1 MKNVLL
7 IAHHS
12 GTPGGPLDKFH
23 NYLRK
28 NHKIFIVL
36 HPLWLNCGLSSIIQY
51 KGRKLRFTI
60 FPLFQ
65 YFLEGL
71 FTLFYLRRFAKDFHK
86 IDLAI
91 CFDGLSFFH
100 MHLLRHPLG
109 IKKIVFYNVD
119 YSRIRF
125 HNVIMNYI
133 YKAVNVFSYKKCDY
147 FLSITKQ
154 FIEDIDPTGM
164 FAYKNSIV
172 TGVVSRKS
180 ISKDVKRV
188 NNSLVFA
195 GSINY
200 TVDFN
205 PLLIVLKRLKDEK
218 INFRLDIYGTGQS
231 LDKMIKRIHKL
242 KLEDKIFVKGVV
254 ENDMLVSTILP
265 RYKIGVCPY
274 LTKDNPSAPDHMFS
288 GIDLTA
294 KLVEYIAVG
303 LPIVTTRLNDY
314 FDVIEKN
321 KFGYLVHSSD
331 DWYNALKKLLSDH
344 TLYKTYRINALKFA
358 RNYDEEK
365 VLGPIFKKIL

>member
-1 MKNVLL
+1 MKNILL

-12 GTPGGPLDKFH
+12 GTPGGPLDKF
-23 NYLRK
+23 NIFLREK
-28 NHKIFIVL
+28 HKVFIVL
-36 HPLWLNCGLSSIIQY
+36 YPLFLDRGLSSIIRY
-51 KGRKLRFTI
+51 EGKEIKFTI
-60 FPLFQ
+60 LPLFQ

-71 FTLFYLRRFAKDFHK
+71 FTLFYLRRYVNNFQK

-91 CFDGLSFFH
+91 CFDSLSFFH
-100 MHLLRHPLG
+100 MYLLKYLLG

-125 HNVIMNYI
+125 HNVVMNYI
-133 YKAVNVFSYKKCDY
+133 YKTVNVFSYKRCDY
-147 FLSITKQ
+147 FFSITKM
-154 FIEDIDPTGM
+154 FIDDIDPTGK
-164 FAYKNSIV
+164 FAYKNTIV
-172 TGVVSRKS
+172 TGLVSRKS
-180 ISKDVKRV
+180 ISKNVKRV
-188 NNSLVFA
+188 KNSLVFA

-205 PLLIVLKRLKDEK
+205 PFLVVLKRLKSEK
-218 INFRLDIYGTGQS
+218 INFILDIYGTGQS
-231 LDKMIKRIHKL
+231 LDKMIKRIHEL
-242 KLEDKIFVKGVV
+242 KLEDKISVKGVI

-303 LPIVTTRLNDY
+303 LPIITTRLNDY

-331 DWYNALKKLLSDH
+331 DWYNALKKLLVNH
-344 TLYKTYRINALKFA
+344 ALYKTYRSNALKFA
-358 RNYDEEK
+358 KNYDDEK